1 MGTKE
6 SIDDAE
12 KIEKEILMS
21 LEGKIIPFEKIQN
34 MDEKDIIFYILDL
47 TKTAE
52 NSKKNNRNSFISI
65 HSVVAAAIFA
75 DSHPLHDIC
84 PVNAYSRLATAFAKT
99 AILMD
104 LFSSIGVAV
113 EGIDDEYLSFS
124 YQDEVRKAIKGD

>member
-84 PVNAYSRLATAFAKT
+84 PVNACHFMGKIKRYVRANFWL
-99 AILMD
+99 L
-104 LFSSIGVAV
+104 LFTFYGLVFFVVGLFEWITSWGTP
-113 EGIDDEYLSFS
+113 
-124 YQDEVRKAIKGD
+124 